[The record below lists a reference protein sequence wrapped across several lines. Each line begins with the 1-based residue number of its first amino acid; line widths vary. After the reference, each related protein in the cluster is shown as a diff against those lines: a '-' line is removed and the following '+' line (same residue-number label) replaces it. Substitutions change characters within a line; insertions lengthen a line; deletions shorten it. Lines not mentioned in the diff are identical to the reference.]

1 MRLAAEYGRQGLSV
15 IPGCTSL
22 HVLPAT
28 AEHALSDVVRGRRQC
43 SAARAARRS
52 RSAAWRRRC
61 CTYIPGV
68 TGNTVRAGP
77 DSGAHT
83 QTAERRAGGEA
94 VTFRNVA
101 KTLLREEGARGL
113 ARGLLP
119 RIANV
124 AVWGTC
130 MVSCYEFLKR
140 ICVLDDADA
149 RA

>member
-1 MRLAAEYGRQGLSV
+1 MRA
-15 IPGCTSL
+15 
-22 HVLPAT
+22 
-28 AEHALSDVVRGRRQC
+28 D
-43 SAARAARRS
+43 
-52 RSAAWRRRC
+52 
-61 CTYIPGV
+61 
-68 TGNTVRAGP
+68 P
-77 DSGAHT
+77 DSGAHA
-83 QTAERRAGGEA
+83 QTAERTAGGEA
-94 VTFRNVA
+94 VTFGSVA
-101 KTLLREEGARGL
+101 KALLREEGPRGL